1 MNPYDAYVNTATMTM
16 SDREVEAAAL
26 TKAAALLKN
35 CQANWNA
42 PDRERSLAEALEFNQ
57 KLWCIFQASL
67 AAPDHPLPAVLRQD
81 VLRLGIFIDK
91 RIFEV
96 MAYPAPEKLKAIV
109 EINLN
114 LAAGPRAGGP
124 GAENW
129 KPAGI
134 EGDVPREESVW
145 A

>member
-1 MNPYDAYVNTATMTM
+1 MHAFQEALPKFNFYEAAHSIWQAKWELLLPVVSLVALFNGWATP
-16 SDREVEAAAL
+16 VEAAAL

-67 AAPDHPLPAVLRQD
+67 AAHDHPLPAVLRQD

-96 MAYPAPEKLKAIV
+96 MAYPAPEKLKT
-109 EINLN
+109 L
-114 LAAGPRAGGP
+114 
-124 GAENW
+124 
-129 KPAGI
+129 
-134 EGDVPREESVW
+134 
-145 A
+145 